1 MCSTP
6 PPSCIRGCS
15 RYAPPRCRLALEV
28 AHRGRTDWHP
38 EQVAAQAG
46 DAPLANPVRTAQDG
60 AHRLHPGA
68 VPPVLHRGIGYGVW
82 RLVEA
87 VFGLIL
93 LLIFVAFVVG
103 GLMSVYGSK

>member
-1 MCSTP
+1 
-6 PPSCIRGCS
+6 
-15 RYAPPRCRLALEV
+15 
-28 AHRGRTDWHP
+28 
-38 EQVAAQAG
+38 
-46 DAPLANPVRTAQDG
+46 
-60 AHRLHPGA
+60 
-68 VPPVLHRGIGYGVW
+68 VLHRGIGYGVW